1 MPRNAGQDFR
11 LPRGD
16 DTIGSNS
23 APPLPADP
31 KRMCVRGLLV
41 RFGSFDPAVFRDGP
55 LFVRVD
61 RFALLL
67 RRSDDL
73 PDAMFVPP
81 SR

>member
-1 MPRNAGQDFR
+1 
-11 LPRGD
+11 
-16 DTIGSNS
+16 
-23 APPLPADP
+23 
-31 KRMCVRGLLV
+31 MCVKGLLV

-61 RFALLL
+61 RFALLP
-67 RRSDDL
+67 RRSDDF